1 MWLYVG
7 HRETVAPKKMEPI
20 IVVRLKCIIR
30 KLYQGSMES
39 S

>member
-1 MWLYVG
+1 VAVCGPMG
-7 HRETVAPKKMEPI
+7 TVAPKKMGLV

-39 S
+39 A